1 VAYNKDE
8 ILQKALSAIE
18 EHNCT
23 KLAEVLLYLPIT
35 ESTLYE
41 WESEFL
47 EAIKAKIAEQKVK
60 IKAKMKKRWFDS
72 DNPALA
78 IAAMKLIADEEEI
91 DALSTSKVKQDNL
104 HTFKNKPTIRLDFSN
119 VGDNYTGD

>member
-1 VAYNKDE
+1 
-8 ILQKALSAIE
+8 
-18 EHNCT
+18 
-23 KLAEVLLYLPIT
+23 
-35 ESTLYE
+35 LYE
-41 WESEFL
+41 WEL
-47 EAIKAKIAEQKVK
+47 EILEQIKAKIEEQKIK

-104 HTFKNKPTIRLDFSN
+104 HTFKNKPTFRLDFSN